1 MEATDSVKIIAQNR
15 KARHDYHIIQTVEA
29 GIALLGT
36 EVKSVREGHVNLRD
50 AFARVENG
58 EVLLYSMGVSAY
70 RNRGYTEVDERRV
83 RKLLLNRT
91 EIRKLQRQVLEK
103 GFTLIPLSVY
113 FKGQYLKVELAVV
126 QGKREYDKREAKEE
140 QRAKRELDRE
150 IKNRRNR

>member
-1 MEATDSVKIIAQNR
+1 MEATGSVKIVAQNR
-15 KARHDYHIIQTVEA
+15 KARHDYHIIQTYEA

-50 AFARVENG
+50 SFAKVENG
-58 EVLLYSMGVSAY
+58 QVLLYSLGINPY

-83 RKLLLNRT
+83 RKLLLNRA
-91 EIRKLQRQVLEK
+91 EIRKIQRQVLEK
-103 GFTLIPLSVY
+103 SYTLVPLQLY

-126 QGKREYDKREAKEE
+126 QGKREYDKRDAKEE
-140 QRAKRELDRE
+140 LRAKRELDRE

>member
-58 EVLLYSMGVSAY
+58 EVLLYSMGISAY
-70 RNRGYTEVDERRV
+70 RNRGYTAVDERRV
-83 RKLLLNRT
+83 RKLLLNRA
-91 EIRKLQRQVLEK
+91 EIRKLLRQVMEK
-103 GFTLIPLSVY
+103 GFTLVPLSVY
-113 FKGQYLKVELAVV
+113 FKGQYLKVELGVV
-126 QGKREYDKREAKEE
+126 QGKREYDKRDAKEE

>member
-1 MEATDSVKIIAQNR
+1 MKIIAQNR

>member
-1 MEATDSVKIIAQNR
+1 MEATGSVKIVAQNR
-15 KARHDYHIIQTVEA
+15 KARHDYHIIQTYEA

-50 AFARVENG
+50 SFAKVENG
-58 EVLLYSMGVSAY
+58 QVLLYSMGINPY

-91 EIRKLQRQVLEK
+91 EIRKIQRQVLEK
-103 GFTLIPLSVY
+103 SYTLVPLQLY

-126 QGKREYDKREAKEE
+126 QGKREYDKRDAKEE
-140 QRAKRELDRE
+140 LRAKRELDRE